1 MRIQRIVVTG
11 MFLSGCLLGSAVAAE
26 QQAQGQAVEAKVSSV
41 QKKEISKVEKTQSV
55 VEGNAIDPAAISD
68 VQKDDGFVSS
78 SKRTRDAIEQ
88 YRQKKGIEFGV
99 ENAKGQI
106 FYSAIETVSVD
117 ETNPQWAKWRVV
129 AYKKA
134 YMKIKQDFIESI
146 YGKIVGST
154 LQEYFN
160 DDSDNRLDF
169 PVPGDPRA
177 LTKTGEVWDKLLAL
191 TGAKLDRALEDLGID
206 PAQYKA
212 APPEQRKTLFK
223 NNLIEKSVVKAAGS
237 LGGLIPI
244 KTFEGFDSKGNY
256 TIGVI
261 AMYYGKLKQ
270 LAYDIV
276 KKREPMLTKKGGNPM
291 ATYIPKTKKELARAF
306 GVRLAFDETGEPAII
321 SYGQWS
327 YLYKGKNQKK
337 LDRSYEFAEKKAK
350 AESQKQIAQFL
361 NSSAFYKKM
370 EETSALEED
379 EAIMDRDGNVRE
391 EDTATMIDRLQSS
404 MKVRFS
410 ADLRGMKTYKR
421 WSYKYPN
428 GHEIVGVVTVWTQK
442 NAEGVDK
449 IRNWKP
455 GRKKI
460 QAHQNV
466 LKKTTGASGV
476 REGVG
481 MDTDF

>member
-1 MRIQRIVVTG
+1 MKVQKIVVAG
-11 MFLSGCLLGSAVAAE
+11 MFLSGCLLGTVLANEQPAKGHAVAPESKPVQEKVVPVNENKQQIE
-26 QQAQGQAVEAKVSSV
+26 QRD
-41 QKKEISKVEKTQSV
+41 
-55 VEGNAIDPAAISD
+55 AIDPIAVSE
-68 VQKDDGFVSS
+68 VQKDSGFVSS
-78 SKRTRDAIEQ
+78 SKLIRDAIEQ
-88 YRQKKGIEFGV
+88 YRQKKGLEFGV
-99 ENAKGQI
+99 ENEKGQI
-106 FYSAIETVSVD
+106 FYSATDTVSVD

-134 YMKIKQDFIESI
+134 YMKIKQDFLESI
-146 YGKIVGST
+146 YGKIIGYT
-154 LQEYFN
+154 LQEYFK
-160 DDSDNRLDF
+160 DDSDNQLDF
-169 PVPGDPRA
+169 PLPGDPRA
-177 LTKTGEVWDKLLAL
+177 LTKTGEIWDKLLAL
-191 TGAKLDRALEDLGID
+191 SGAKLDKALEDLGID
-206 PAQYKA
+206 PTQYKA
-212 APPEQRKTLFK
+212 APPEQRKKLFK
-223 NNLIEKSVVKAAGS
+223 NNLIEKSVTKAAGQ

-276 KKREPMLTKKGGNPM
+276 KKREPMLTKKGGNPIE
-291 ATYIPKTKKELARAF
+291 TYIPKTNKELAQAF
-306 GVRLAFDETGEPAII
+306 GVRLAFDETGAPVII

-337 LDRSYEFAEKKAK
+337 LDRAYEFAEKKAK
-350 AESQKQIAQFL
+350 AESLKQIVQFL

-370 EETSALEED
+370 EETTALDEE
-379 EAIMDRDGNVRE
+379 EAIRDRDGNVRV
-391 EDTATMIDRLQSS
+391 EDVATMIDRLQSS
-404 MKVRFS
+404 MKVHFS

-442 NAEGVDK
+442 DAESVDK

-460 QAHQNV
+460 NDDQRI
-466 LKKTTGASGV
+466 KKSTGSSGV